1 MSDADDI
8 RQAAADYVRSLG
20 SGAVE
25 WLQEQAE
32 LADSIGDHE
41 AAGTWREIAD
51 AAKAMTGSR

>member
-8 RQAAADYVRSLG
+8 RQTAADYVRSLG

-41 AAGTWREIAD
+41 AARTWREIAD
-51 AAKAMTGSR
+51 AAKAMTRSH

>member
-1 MSDADDI
+1 MSDADEI
-8 RQAAADYVRSLG
+8 RKAAADYVQSLG
-20 SGAVE
+20 SAAVA

-32 LADSIGDHE
+32 LADSIGDRE